1 MRKNTRR
8 THASPSDG
16 LTLLSAFSGAGGL
29 DLGLEAAG
37 FTPVACIEHNATAV
51 ATLKRNRPD
60 WPVSEPEDIEDA
72 LVRLTPNAVCLR
84 RLQLDLLAGGPPC
97 QPFSKAAQWAQS
109 SRRGLD
115 DPRGACVEAFVELA
129 DRFLPAVILI
139 ENVQGFAQGS
149 QSALTFL
156 ERRLAE
162 VNLKHKTK
170 YALHWRVMNAA
181 DYGVPQRRRRAI
193 LVARRDGGSW
203 SWPDPT
209 HDHKPCRSWD
219 AIGGLKPTNGGPP
232 PGEWGELL
240 QSIPEGW
247 NYQWL
252 TEKGKGRRLF
262 GYRTKFWSFLLK
274 LSKNQ
279 PSWTLSAN
287 PAQNAGPFHW
297 DNRRLTA
304 KEMARLQSFPA
315 SWRFEGDYAQQVK
328 QIGNATPPLFAE
340 VIGRAIGEQVFG
352 VEYPSRPKL
361 RIRRKRRV
369 EKNRRTRPVA
379 KKYLHLEGRHAAH
392 PGTGR
397 GPRPVKLS
405 SDSRSRDR

>member
-1 MRKNTRR
+1 M
-8 THASPSDG
+8 
-16 LTLLSAFSGAGGL
+16 
-29 DLGLEAAG
+29 
-37 FTPVACIEHNATAV
+37 ACIEHNATAV

-297 DNRRLTA
+297 GQPASDRKGDGAVAELSSELEVRRRLRTA
-304 KEMARLQSFPA
+304 GKADRERDATTVRRGYRPGDWRAGIRCRVPEPA
-315 SWRFEGDYAQQVK
+315 ETAYPAQAACREESAHETRGQEISALRG
-328 QIGNATPPLFAE
+328 QAC
-340 VIGRAIGEQVFG
+340 RS
-352 VEYPSRPKL
+352 SR
-361 RIRRKRRV
+361 
-369 EKNRRTRPVA
+369 NRTRTSTCEAV
-379 KKYLHLEGRHAAH
+379 L
-392 PGTGR
+392 
-397 GPRPVKLS
+397 
-405 SDSRSRDR
+405 